1 MRARCSG
8 GRGLRRAAYLI
19 SGIGFNYPDGCH
31 LNDHLEFRWINI
43 VLSSLK
49 ASFTGTF
56 NGLTTAT
63 QSFGHEK
70 YSKRDTWK
78 PSATGSTVD
87 ST

>member
-19 SGIGFNYPDGCH
+19 SGIGFNYRDGCH

-43 VLSSLK
+43 VLSRLE

-70 YSKRDTWK
+70 YSKRDT
-78 PSATGSTVD
+78 
-87 ST
+87 